1 MNYKYNGIVY
11 KGERSE
17 IIAELRAYL
26 ERLDLVWIGSKF
38 KLAAYELETEQ
49 SVRVESIKDWII
61 TSIINSV
68 PYEAYGFVGSIDE
81 IREHL
86 YSCNLVT
93 KQGALCL
100 GGQEMGYTEIKETLI
115 DRIISDLEKS

>member
-68 PYEAYGFVGSIDE
+68 PYVSNGFVGSIDE

-93 KQGALCL
+93 KQGALGL
-100 GGQEMGYTEIKETLI
+100 GGHEMGYTEIKEKFI
-115 DRIISDLEKS
+115 DRIISDLEKT